1 MFKALFAAVIL
12 TAFAVSSA
20 HADTLELGAGQSRRI
35 DAGRGV
41 AQVVIGDPKVADV
54 SVDGAGRI
62 QLFGKRAGSTSLTV
76 LGRNGAVLLDQTV
89 VVRAGGEGTVTVT
102 YGAGKDV
109 KPGGLTVIHACGQGC
124 SRVAEDGS
132 GGASQK
138 P

>member
-1 MFKALFAAVIL
+1 MLKAF
-12 TAFAVSSA
+12 FAVAALAAFSVSA
-20 HADTLELGAGQSRRI
+20 AQAETLEVGAGQSRRV

-41 AQVVIGDPKVADV
+41 AQVVIGDPKIADV
-54 SVDGAGRI
+54 SVDNAGRI

-76 LGRNGAVLLDQTV
+76 LGRNGTVLMEQAV
-89 VVRAGGEGTVTVT
+89 VVRAGGEATVTVT

-109 KPGGLTVIHACGQGC
+109 KPGGMSVVHACGQGC
-124 SRVAEDGS
+124 SRVAEDSS

>member
-1 MFKALFAAVIL
+1 MFKTLFAVAVFA
-12 TAFAVSSA
+12 AFAVSSA
-20 HADTLELGAGQSRRI
+20 WADTLEVGAGQSRRV

-62 QLFGKRAGSTSLTV
+62 QLFGKRACSTSLTV
-76 LGRNGAVLLDQTV
+76 LGRNGAVLLEQAV
-89 VVRAGGEGTVTVT
+89 VVRAGGDGTVTVT